1 MASSNLIYEPSV
13 GAQNADNCV
22 YNQALIYNAT
32 NNAVVTGN
40 TFKYKSDRER
50 MQALLGSKGKSRTSG
65 YYPGVVTRFY
75 PITVTNPTLPS
86 INGPGPGSSGWG
98 TQAGNTYITNVIY
111 LGDADLQAKAG
122 LSDYVG
128 VVVSGYLYSPI
139 ATTAQFQT
147 TSDDGNVVI
156 FNGVTV
162 INAWAYQG
170 PTTTTSAVVTVNAGY
185 NPFVLRYFEGTVTA
199 VLNFQIKLGS
209 APFTND
215 LGCICYYG
223 PAQL

>member
-22 YNQALIYNAT
+22 YNQAVIYNAT

-50 MQALLGSKGKSRTSG
+50 MQALLGSKGTSRTTG
-65 YYPGVVTRFY
+65 YYPGVVARFY

-86 INGPGPGSSGWG
+86 INGPGSSGWG

-111 LGDADLQAKAG
+111 LGDADLQARAG
-122 LSDYVG
+122 LSNYVG

-156 FNGVTV
+156 FNATT
-162 INAWAYQG
+162 IISAWAYQA

-185 NPFVLRYFEGTVTA
+185 NPFVVRYFEGTVTA
-199 VLNFQIKLGS
+199 LLSLQIKLGNG
-209 APFTND
+209 PFTND
-215 LGCICYYG
+215 LSCICYYG
-223 PAQL
+223 PGQL

>member
-1 MASSNLIYEPSV
+1 V
-13 GAQNADNCV
+13 
-22 YNQALIYNAT
+22 
-32 NNAVVTGN
+32 
-40 TFKYKSDRER
+40 
-50 MQALLGSKGKSRTSG
+50 
-65 YYPGVVTRFY
+65 
-75 PITVTNPTLPS
+75 
-86 INGPGPGSSGWG
+86 
-98 TQAGNTYITNVIY
+98 GNTYINNVIY
-111 LGDADLQAKAG
+111 LGDADFQAKAG

-156 FNGVTV
+156 FNGAT
-162 INAWAYQG
+162 IISAWAYQA

-185 NPFVLRYFEGTVTA
+185 NPFVARYFEGTVTG
-199 VLNFQIKLGS
+199 LLSLQIKLGNT
-209 APFTND
+209 PFTNE